1 MIKMERSMHRVQLLG
16 SLFLIVFAAAP
27 AGLCGQRNDAV
38 TPASTSPIQGEVSS
52 NSASDQ
58 PALQQRNPRYAIQ
71 RDDALSIS
79 FPLSPEFD
87 QKVTVQPDGYINL
100 QGVGSVHVEG
110 MTVPEVTEALK
121 TAYLKILHDPIVDVD
136 LTDFQKPF
144 FVVSGQV
151 AKPGQYDLRY
161 DTTVSE
167 AIAVAG
173 GFAPTAKTQVFLY
186 HRISPGQV
194 EVKRINMKTILNG
207 KKVDEDAAM
216 HPGDMIFVPEKFIT
230 NFRKYIPYSF
240 GMYLDPSTALF

>member
-1 MIKMERSMHRVQLLG
+1 M
-16 SLFLIVFAAAP
+16 
-27 AGLCGQRNDAV
+27 
-38 TPASTSPIQGEVSS
+38 
-52 NSASDQ
+52 
-58 PALQQRNPRYAIQ
+58 
-71 RDDALSIS
+71 SIS

-87 QKVTVQPDGYINL
+87 QKVTVQPDGYIAL

-110 MTVPEVTEALK
+110 MTVPEVTEVIK
-121 TAYLKILHDPIVDVD
+121 TAYLSILHEPIVDVD

-186 HRISPGQV
+186 HRISTGQV
-194 EVKRINMKTILNG
+194 EVKRINMKPILNG

-230 NFRKYIPYSF
+230 NFRKYVPYSF
-240 GMYLDPSTALF
+240 GLYLDPTTAFF